1 MSFRALKFSNKKAE
15 NMSDLNDPNSA
26 GLEPGGLPDL
36 GALLGGG
43 AGGMDLGG
51 LMEQAQQMLA
61 GAQEAAAEIVE
72 GSSGG
77 GMVKVEVD
85 GGFNFHSV
93 SIDASV
99 VDPSDVEMLNDL
111 VLAALRDASSQLQ
124 DAQSD
129 AMGGMDLGGLGGML
143 GGS

>member
-1 MSFRALKFSNKKAE
+1 
-15 NMSDLNDPNSA
+15 MSDQNDPNA
-26 GLEPGGLPDL
+26 GGLEPAGGAMPDL

-77 GMVKVEVD
+77 GMVKIEVD
-85 GGFNFHSV
+85 GGFNFHAV
-93 SIDASV
+93 SIDPSV
-99 VDPSDVEMLNDL
+99 VDANDVEMLNDL

-124 DAQSD
+124 DSQSD
-129 AMGGMDLGGLGGML
+129 AMGGMDLGGLGGLL
-143 GGS
+143 GGG

>member
-1 MSFRALKFSNKKAE
+1 MSE
-15 NMSDLNDPNSA
+15 QNDPETGA
-26 GLEPGGLPDL
+26 MPDL
-36 GALLGGG
+36 SALLGGG

-61 GAQEAAAEIVE
+61 GAQEAAAEVVE

-85 GGFNFHSV
+85 GAFNFHSV
-93 SIDASV
+93 VIHPSV
-99 VDPSDVEMLNDL
+99 VNPDDVEMLNDL
-111 VLAALRDASSQLQ
+111 VLAALRDAASQLQ
-124 DAQSD
+124 DSQSD
-129 AMGGMDLGGLGGML
+129 AMGGMDLGDLGGML